1 MLSSK
6 TNNLPIGKKRG
17 ILNWIIQL
25 LLWILLI
32 SYIISKKIEY
42 FKNKIS
48 TKSILNYILII
59 CLTVNYIIY
68 IISNILFSKIFL
80 FLLNKKT
87 SKKLKETLQKNI
99 KKLPKIII
107 SINCYHI
114 ENNNNENDTKINNS
128 EESNYINTTNETI
141 QTKITTYNENKE
153 FKYYSCR
160 DISGEINLDNDIF
173 KQENFIFVD
182 LNLDYEIIFGD
193 TITMYDY
200 DTFKN
205 NILTE
210 NKWRDVHLDCEEKKI
225 INLDFENK
233 IIQIDG
239 TNSDYINWQLFSI
252 ILLFGLIEFYK
263 MYIERYIIIKNYTIK
278 KVISTR
284 NIINKDNFNDLD
296 PKIVFHGGNILIN
309 ENNETFINKD
319 YKPRNITKSEIEESK
334 KYESLLDKILKTDL
348 NKEKL
353 IDDEENENDN
363 INTLSNNNDINNNN
377 NENNEE
383 EIILNEN
390 NEINENLINENQN

>member
-80 FLLNKKT
+80 FLLIKKK

-233 IIQIDG
+233 IIQIDN
-239 TNSDYINWQLFSI
+239 TNSNYINWQLYLI
-252 ILLFGLIEFYK
+252 ILIIGLIEFYK
-263 MYIERYIIIKNYTIK
+263 LYIEKFIVIKNYIIR
-278 KVISTR
+278 KVISSR
-284 NIINKDNFNDLD
+284 NIINKDDFKYLE
-296 PKIVFHGGNILIN
+296 PKIVFHGESFYIN
-309 ENNETFINKD
+309 ENNETYINND
-319 YKPRNITKSEIEESK
+319 YKPKNITKSEIKESK
-334 KYESLLDKILKTDL
+334 KYESLLDKMLKFDL
-348 NKEKL
+348 NDANLIIDEDTEK
-353 IDDEENENDN
+353 DN
-363 INTLSNNNDINNNN
+363 SNNLSNNNEIINNINMN
-377 NENNEE
+377 NEKEN
-383 EIILNEN
+383 ILNEN
-390 NEINENLINENQN
+390 NEVNSSLINEN

>member
-233 IIQIDG
+233 IIQIDN
-239 TNSDYINWQLFSI
+239 TNSNYINWQLYLI
-252 ILLFGLIEFYK
+252 ILIIGLIEFYK
-263 MYIERYIIIKNYTIK
+263 LYIEKFIVIKNYIIR
-278 KVISTR
+278 KVISSR
-284 NIINKDNFNDLD
+284 NIINKDDFKYLD
-296 PKIVFHGGNILIN
+296 PKIVFHGESFYIN
-309 ENNETFINKD
+309 ENNVTYINND
-319 YKPRNITKSEIEESK
+319 YKPKNITKNEIKESK
-334 KYESLLDKILKTDL
+334 KYESLLDKMLKFDL
-348 NKEKL
+348 NDANLIIDEDTEK
-353 IDDEENENDN
+353 DN
-363 INTLSNNNDINNNN
+363 SNNLSNNNEIINNINVN
-377 NENNEE
+377 NEKEN
-383 EIILNEN
+383 ILNEN
-390 NEINENLINENQN
+390 NEVNSILINEN

>member
-233 IIQIDG
+233 IIQIDN
-239 TNSDYINWQLFSI
+239 TNSNYINWQLYLI
-252 ILLFGLIEFYK
+252 ILIIGLIEFYK
-263 MYIERYIIIKNYTIK
+263 LYIEKFIVVKNYIIR
-278 KVISTR
+278 KVISSR
-284 NIINKDNFNDLD
+284 NIINKDDFKYLD
-296 PKIVFHGGNILIN
+296 PKIVFHGESFYIN
-309 ENNETFINKD
+309 ENNETYINND
-319 YKPRNITKSEIEESK
+319 YKPKNITKNEIKESK
-334 KYESLLDKILKTDL
+334 KYESLLDKMLKFDL
-348 NKEKL
+348 NDANLIIDEDTEK
-353 IDDEENENDN
+353 DN
-363 INTLSNNNDINNNN
+363 SNNLSNNNEIINNINMN
-377 NENNEE
+377 NEKEN
-383 EIILNEN
+383 ILNEN
-390 NEINENLINENQN
+390 NEVNSSLINEN

>member
-233 IIQIDG
+233 IIQIDN
-239 TNSDYINWQLFSI
+239 TNSNYINWQLYLI
-252 ILLFGLIEFYK
+252 ILIIGLIEFYK
-263 MYIERYIIIKNYTIK
+263 LYIEKFIVIKNYIIR
-278 KVISTR
+278 KVISSR
-284 NIINKDNFNDLD
+284 NIINKDDFKYLD
-296 PKIVFHGGNILIN
+296 PKIVFHGESFYIN
-309 ENNETFINKD
+309 ENNETYINND
-319 YKPRNITKSEIEESK
+319 YKPKNITKNEIKESK
-334 KYESLLDKILKTDL
+334 KYESLLDKMLKFDL
-348 NKEKL
+348 NDANLIIDEDTEK
-353 IDDEENENDN
+353 DN
-363 INTLSNNNDINNNN
+363 SNNLSNNNEIINNINMN
-377 NENNEE
+377 NEKEN
-383 EIILNEN
+383 ILNEN
-390 NEINENLINENQN
+390 NEVNSSLINEN

>member
-233 IIQIDG
+233 IIQIDN
-239 TNSDYINWQLFSI
+239 TNSNYINWQLYLI
-252 ILLFGLIEFYK
+252 ILIIGLIEFYK
-263 MYIERYIIIKNYTIK
+263 LYIEKFIIIKNYIIR
-278 KVISTR
+278 KVISSR
-284 NIINKDNFNDLD
+284 NIINKDDFKYLE
-296 PKIVFHGGNILIN
+296 PKIVFHGESFYIN
-309 ENNETFINKD
+309 ENNETYINND
-319 YKPRNITKSEIEESK
+319 YKPKNITKNEIKESK
-334 KYESLLDKILKTDL
+334 KYESLLDKMLKFDL
-348 NKEKL
+348 NDANLIIDEDTEK
-353 IDDEENENDN
+353 DN
-363 INTLSNNNDINNNN
+363 SNNLSNNNEIINNINMN
-377 NENNEE
+377 NEKEN
-383 EIILNEN
+383 ILNEN
-390 NEINENLINENQN
+390 NEVNSSLINEN

>member
-233 IIQIDG
+233 IIQIDN
-239 TNSDYINWQLFSI
+239 TNSNYINWQLYLI
-252 ILLFGLIEFYK
+252 ILIIGLIEFYK
-263 MYIERYIIIKNYTIK
+263 LYIEKFIVIKNYIIR
-278 KVISTR
+278 KVISSR
-284 NIINKDNFNDLD
+284 NIINKDDFKYLD
-296 PKIVFHGGNILIN
+296 PKIVFHGESFYIN
-309 ENNETFINKD
+309 ENNVTYINND
-319 YKPRNITKSEIEESK
+319 YKPKNITKNEIKESK
-334 KYESLLDKILKTDL
+334 KYESLLDKMLKFDL
-348 NKEKL
+348 NDANLIIDEDTEK
-353 IDDEENENDN
+353 DN
-363 INTLSNNNDINNNN
+363 SNNLSNNNEIINNINMN
-377 NENNEE
+377 NEKEN
-383 EIILNEN
+383 ILNEN
-390 NEINENLINENQN
+390 NEVNSSLINEN

>member
-1 MLSSK
+1 MLSNK

-80 FLLNKKT
+80 FLLNKKK

-233 IIQIDG
+233 IIQIDN
-239 TNSDYINWQLFSI
+239 TNSNYINWQLYLI
-252 ILLFGLIEFYK
+252 ILIIGLIEFYK
-263 MYIERYIIIKNYTIK
+263 LYIEKFIVIKNYIIR
-278 KVISTR
+278 KVISSR
-284 NIINKDNFNDLD
+284 NIINKDDFKYLE
-296 PKIVFHGGNILIN
+296 PKIVFHGESFYIN
-309 ENNETFINKD
+309 ENNETYINND
-319 YKPRNITKSEIEESK
+319 YKPKNITKNEIKESK
-334 KYESLLDKILKTDL
+334 KYESLLDKMLKFDL
-348 NKEKL
+348 NDANLIIDEDTEK
-353 IDDEENENDN
+353 DN
-363 INTLSNNNDINNNN
+363 SNNLSNNNEIINNINMN
-377 NENNEE
+377 NEKEN
-383 EIILNEN
+383 ILNEN
-390 NEINENLINENQN
+390 NEVNSSLINEN

>member
-17 ILNWIIQL
+17 TLNWIIQL

-233 IIQIDG
+233 IIQIDN
-239 TNSDYINWQLFSI
+239 TNSNYINWQLYLI
-252 ILLFGLIEFYK
+252 ILIIGLIEFYK
-263 MYIERYIIIKNYTIK
+263 LYIEKFIVIKNYIIR
-278 KVISTR
+278 KVISSR
-284 NIINKDNFNDLD
+284 NIINKDDFKYLE
-296 PKIVFHGGNILIN
+296 PKIVFHGESFYIN
-309 ENNETFINKD
+309 ENNETYINND
-319 YKPRNITKSEIEESK
+319 YKPKNITKNEIKESK
-334 KYESLLDKILKTDL
+334 KYESLLDKMLKFDL
-348 NKEKL
+348 NDANLIIDEDTEK
-353 IDDEENENDN
+353 DN
-363 INTLSNNNDINNNN
+363 SNNLSNNNEIINNINMN
-377 NENNEE
+377 NEKEN
-383 EIILNEN
+383 ILNEN
-390 NEINENLINENQN
+390 NEVNSSLINEN

>member
-233 IIQIDG
+233 IIQIDN
-239 TNSDYINWQLFSI
+239 TNSNYINWQLYLI
-252 ILLFGLIEFYK
+252 ILIIGLIEFYK
-263 MYIERYIIIKNYTIK
+263 LYIEKFIVIKNYIIR
-278 KVISTR
+278 KVISSR
-284 NIINKDNFNDLD
+284 NIINKDDFKYLE
-296 PKIVFHGGNILIN
+296 PKIVFHGESFYIN
-309 ENNETFINKD
+309 ENNETYINND
-319 YKPRNITKSEIEESK
+319 YKPKNITKNEIKESK
-334 KYESLLDKILKTDL
+334 KYESLLDKMLKFDL
-348 NKEKL
+348 NDANLIIDEDTEK
-353 IDDEENENDN
+353 DN
-363 INTLSNNNDINNNN
+363 SNNLSNNNEIINNINMN
-377 NENNEE
+377 NEKEN
-383 EIILNEN
+383 ILNEN
-390 NEINENLINENQN
+390 NEVNSSLINEN